1 MARQHFNAPGTQQT
15 ITTFLFDT
23 DGYVIGQVG
32 AEECMTQGPSGC
44 IVVAKRNTS
53 VLLMD
58 GTFWHPGMRNV
69 RLGVC
74 GLCREPPY
82 TFPFRKKPQHGLV
95 NLAPGGGV
103 NCAGCGMILC
113 PAHAKRGADRRPR
126 CPSCARGGAFRRFF
140 QWLFWATEEE

>member
-1 MARQHFNAPGTQQT
+1 MARQRFSAPSTQQT
-15 ITTFLFDT
+15 ITTFLVAT
-23 DGYVIGQVG
+23 DGTVIGQVP
-32 AEECMTQGPSGC
+32 ASERMTQSPSGP
-44 IVVAKRNTS
+44 ITVDKQHSS

-74 GLCREPPY
+74 QLCREPPY

-95 NLAPGGGV
+95 SLAPGGGV

-113 PAHAKRGADRRPR
+113 PAHARRGADSRSR

-140 QWLFWATEEE
+140 EWLFWATEED